1 MNKLIIIFLLL
12 FTSISFSQLNSA
24 SIKLGYFNP
33 TATNGGFII
42 GYEGGKII
50 DERLNFGWSIDWF
63 HSNYVDKRL
72 ASEFN
77 QIYPIGIGETN
88 ELRAK
93 TNLHEFPILLN
104 FRGEFPIAPLT
115 RFYATGGVGLEFLL
129 INYRN
134 FQRPD
139 DDELKAAFD
148 FSWRIGAGILYRIGS
163 RSEVFSQLDY
173 HSSEPSWEYEVKD
186 NTFGKKIFERSFD
199 MSGVMM
205 RAGLRFFF

>member
-33 TATNGGFII
+33 TATNGGFMI

-50 DERLNFGWSIDWF
+50 DERLIFGWSIDWF

-104 FRGEFPIAPLT
+104 FRGEFPVAPLT

-163 RSEVFSQLDY
+163 RSEVFAQLDY

-199 MSGVMM
+199 MSGVML

>member
-1 MNKLIIIFLLL
+1 MKKLIVL
-12 FTSISFSQLNSA
+12 FVIVLSSLTFSQLNSA

-33 TATNGGFII
+33 AATNGGFII

-50 DERLNFGWSIDWF
+50 DERLIFGWSIDWF

-72 ASEFN
+72 VNEFN
-77 QIYPIGIGETN
+77 QVYPIGIGVTN

-115 RFYATGGVGLEFLL
+115 KFYATGGVGLEFLL

-148 FSWRIGAGILYRIGS
+148 FSWRVGAGVLYRIGS
-163 RSEVFSQLDY
+163 RSEVFGQIDY
-173 HSSEPSWEYEVKD
+173 HSSEPSWEYEVND
-186 NTFGKKIFERSFD
+186 NTFGKRIFERSFD
-199 MSGVMM
+199 MSGVMI

>member
-1 MNKLIIIFLLL
+1 MKKLIVIIV
-12 FTSISFSQLNSA
+12 TICSSMCFSQLNSA

-33 TATNGGFII
+33 TAANGGFII

-50 DERLNFGWSIDWF
+50 DERLIFGWSIDWF

-72 ASEFN
+72 VNEFN
-77 QIYPIGIGETN
+77 QVYPIGIGVTN

-139 DDELKAAFD
+139 DDDLKAAFD
-148 FSWRIGAGILYRIGS
+148 FSWRIGIGMLYRIGS
-163 RSEVFSQLDY
+163 RSEIFGQFDY
-173 HSSEPSWEYEVKD
+173 HSSEPSWEYEVND
-186 NTFGKKIFERSFD
+186 NTFGKRIFERSFD
-199 MSGVMM
+199 MSGVMF

>member
-1 MNKLIIIFLLL
+1 MKKLIIIFLLL

-33 TATNGGFII
+33 TATSGGFII

-50 DERLNFGWSIDWF
+50 DERLIFGWSIDWF

-72 ASEFN
+72 VNEFN
-77 QIYPIGIGETN
+77 QADPIGIGETN

-115 RFYATGGVGLEFLL
+115 KFYATGGVGLEFLL

-163 RSEVFSQLDY
+163 RSEVFAQLDY
-173 HSSEPSWEYEVKD
+173 HSSEPSWEYEVND